1 MIPLVLNQAVLIEAL
16 EREKL
21 INHKYVILE
30 KLREELQEI
39 DNSLYIEMNV
49 YFYHKNE
56 REEDKTYHFIFANI
70 PHKQNKVTGNP
81 ENAIITVEFIALEVY
96 E

>member
-1 MIPLVLNQAVLIEAL
+1 MIPLVLNQTVLIEAL

-30 KLREELQEI
+30 KLSEEMQGI
-39 DNSLYIEMNV
+39 DNSLYIEMDV

-56 REEDKTYHFIFANI
+56 
-70 PHKQNKVTGNP
+70 
-81 ENAIITVEFIALEVY
+81 
-96 E
+96 

>member
-21 INHKYVILE
+21 INYKYVILE
-30 KLREELQEI
+30 KLREEMQGI
-39 DNSLYIEMNV
+39 DNSLYIEMDV
-49 YFYHKNE
+49 YFYHENE
-56 REEDKTYHFIFANI
+56 QEENKTYHFIFANI

-81 ENAIITVEFIALEVY
+81 KNAIITVEFIALEVY

>member
-1 MIPLVLNQAVLIEAL
+1 MNQAVLIGAL

-21 INHKYVILE
+21 INHKSVILE
-30 KLREELQEI
+30 KLREEMQGI
-39 DNSLYIEMNV
+39 DNSLYIEMDV

-56 REEDKTYHFIFANI
+56 QEEDKTYHCIFANVS
-70 PHKQNKVTGNP
+70 HRQNKVTGKP
-81 ENAIITVEFIALEVY
+81 KNAIIAVEFLVLEVH